1 MLKGRCKYLQPLAR
15 FPRAGLFG
23 FMNLR
28 RPHFA
33 ILAGIF
39 CSALIFGAGC
49 ALLKRPAPAPA
60 KPSLHELFPIASIV
74 DPQQAAKSPQ
84 LTRQPLHFEDVS
96 AKAGLN
102 WTYHNGAT
110 GRHLFVEASGGG
122 AAWFDYDND
131 GWLDLFAPQ
140 GGPVPSATGAQLKFS
155 TRNALYHNN
164 HDGTFSDVLAGSG
177 LDVPTGYGQGVSAA
191 DFDND
196 GRTDLYITSY
206 GGNHLFRNLG
216 GGKFQDVTQ
225 KAGVADTQS
234 VSDVKGEL
242 PWPLSSAWGDYDGD
256 GDLDLFV
263 AHYARWSPALDKH
276 CPGDNGQWFYCR
288 PQVYQSTHCR
298 FFRNRGDGTFED
310 VSQKSKIAHLTGKS
324 MSAAWVDYDADG
336 KLDLFV
342 TNDTS
347 PNWLLHNKGDGT
359 FDERATI
366 AGVALGSDGTA
377 MSGMGVGIGD
387 YDNDLREDIFVVNY
401 ASEPKSIFRNLGN
414 GAFQNNAYASNV
426 ASTNL
431 QLIGFGLEAC
441 DYDLDGHKDLIIG
454 NGHVLDR
461 TDEQSNGST
470 YAQSQQLLHNQGD
483 GTFADDWHSLGDL
496 IKPQVTRG
504 IAVADYDNDGDLDV
518 VMVAHNTP
526 LKLFRNDGGNA
537 NHWISFAV
545 RDAHH
550 RSVVGAK
557 VTIES
562 GGTRQTQAVR
572 GGSSFCST
580 SDPRINFGLGKN
592 NDISALS
599 VRWPDGKTEKFGALK
614 VNAFYQLL
622 PGQKPK
628 PLKP

>member
-1 MLKGRCKYLQPLAR
+1 
-15 FPRAGLFG
+15 
-23 FMNLR
+23 MNQR
-28 RPHFA
+28 RHHPGT
-33 ILAGIF
+33 LLGIF
-39 CSALIFGAGC
+39 SCALVLSAGC
-49 ALLKRPAPAPA
+49 TLLKRSEPAPA

-96 AKAGLN
+96 AKAGVK
-102 WTYHNGAT
+102 WTYNNGAT

-140 GGPVPSATGAQLKFS
+140 GGPVPGAKGAELKFS

-164 HDGTFSDVLAGSG
+164 HDGTFSDALAGSG

-196 GRTDLYITSY
+196 GRTDLYVTSY

-216 GGKFQDVTQ
+216 GGKFRDVTQ
-225 KAGVADTQS
+225 KASVADTQS
-234 VSDVKGEL
+234 VSEDKGEL
-242 PWPLSSAWGDYDGD
+242 PWPLGSAWGDYDGD

-263 AHYARWSPALDKH
+263 THYARWSPALDRN
-276 CPGDNGQWFYCR
+276 CPGDDGQLLYCR

-298 FFRNRGDGTFED
+298 FYRNNGNGTFTD
-310 VSQKSKIAHLTGKS
+310 VSQKSKIAQLTGKS
-324 MSAAWVDYDADG
+324 MTAAWFDYDEDG

-342 TNDTS
+342 SNDTS

-359 FDERATI
+359 FEERATI

-377 MSGMGVGIGD
+377 MSGMGVSIGD
-387 YDNDLREDIFVVNY
+387 YNNDGREDIFVVNY

-414 GAFQNNAYASNV
+414 GAFQNDTYAANV

-431 QLIGFGLEAC
+431 QLIGFGFEAC
-441 DYDLDGHKDLIIG
+441 DYDLDGHKDLIVG

-461 TDEQSNGST
+461 TDEKSNGST
-470 YAQSQQLLHNQGD
+470 YAQSQQLLYNKGD
-483 GTFADDWHSLGDL
+483 GKFADDWRSLGDL

-504 IAVADYDNDGDLDV
+504 IAVADYDNDGDPDV

-526 LKLFRNDGGNA
+526 LKLFRNVGGNA
-537 NHWISFAV
+537 NRWITFDV
-545 RDAHH
+545 RGANH

-557 VTIES
+557 ITVES

-572 GGSSFCST
+572 GGSSYCST
-580 SDPRINFGLGKN
+580 SDPRINFGLGEN
-592 NDISALS
+592 GNVTAVS
-599 VRWPDGKTEKFGALK
+599 VRWPDGKTEKFGALDA
-614 VNAFYQLL
+614 NAFYQLQA
-622 PGQKPK
+622 GQKPK
-628 PLKP
+628 KLMP